1 MTSRLHVFFF
11 FTPKIDTIAQK
22 KSTTHHPNRAQS
34 RSRAPFEGGGG
45 DVARRASPHGDSAA
59 AAARWPNG
67 GNDGGGG
74 GGEGGGGGGD
84 VVRVGGRQH
93 AIVHPVLRMAEGA
106 WSSEVPKYTGP
117 HRVYCMVPFV
127 WPHPDHGKHDDQ
139 AKLLAENS
147 VKKGSIG
154 AER

>member
-1 MTSRLHVFFF
+1 M
-11 FTPKIDTIAQK
+11 
-22 KSTTHHPNRAQS
+22 
-34 RSRAPFEGGGG
+34 
-45 DVARRASPHGDSAA
+45 
-59 AAARWPNG
+59 
-67 GNDGGGG
+67 
-74 GGEGGGGGGD
+74 
-84 VVRVGGRQH
+84 
-93 AIVHPVLRMAEGA
+93 LRTAEGA

-127 WPHPDHGKHDDQ
+127 WPHPDHGKHHDQ